1 MAGRIFLVLFLW
13 LPLWLPTSLSAQI
26 TCTGD
31 GCAYLPY
38 SPATLDSS
46 FAELKRQYTDPLF
59 NDMGQAMA
67 LAAAAGP
74 PIGTVN
80 LSGVTAGVHLGVGYV
95 PVEKV
100 TVDIPGFGTYKD
112 VPRAGAAVSPRAF
125 VGINAGAL
133 LLSSYDLASGTETPA
148 MLSPARFDLYFTALN
163 RVETVKQT
171 AESKGDLTAQVYAR
185 GFEIRYH
192 LVEGNNILLGPMLR
206 FRGVSIGAG
215 HYHTRQAV
223 DYTQEKS
230 KLTYTPSGSEEL
242 TWEAENKISYRASVD
257 SYPVEIR
264 TGVQVLYLLN
274 LTIAA
279 GSVWSKGST
288 SFTMNRSGP
297 VYLKSDLASTMGYT
311 IPGAVLSA
319 NITGNGTIPSVLPFA
334 RVGVEFN
341 LTIVKVSFEYMIAKR
356 AYGGNVGVRVEI

>member
-1 MAGRIFLVLFLW
+1 MRGRFFLVLFVGLALW
-13 LPLWLPTSLSAQI
+13 LPGSLQAQI

-38 SPATLDSS
+38 SPSTLDSS

-67 LAAAAGP
+67 LAASAGP

-80 LSGVTAGVHLGVGYV
+80 LSGITAGVHLGVGYV

-100 TVDIPGFGTYKD
+100 TVSIPGFGTYND
-112 VPRAGAAVSPRAF
+112 VPRAGGALSPRAF
-125 VGINAGAL
+125 VGVNAGAL
-133 LLSSYDLASGTETPA
+133 FLSSYDIASGTSTPA
-148 MLSPARFDLYFTALN
+148 MLSPARFDLYFTALE
-163 RVETVKQT
+163 RTETVKQT

-192 LVEGNNILLGPMLR
+192 LVEGNNILLGPLLR

-215 HYHTRQAV
+215 SYHTRQAV
-223 DYTQEKS
+223 DYRQEKS
-230 KLTYTPSGSEEL
+230 KLTYRPSGSDEL
-242 TWEAENKISYRASVD
+242 TWEAENRISYRASID

-264 TGVQVLYLLN
+264 TGVQLLYLLN

-279 GSVWSKGST
+279 GTVWSKGS
-288 SFTMNRSGP
+288 SEFELNRVGP
-297 VYLKSDLASTMGYT
+297 VYLKSDLASQMGYT

-319 NITGNGTIPSVLPFA
+319 HITGKGDVPPVLPFA

-341 LTIVKVSFEYMIAKR
+341 LTVLKISFEYMVAKK
-356 AYGGNVGVRVEI
+356 AYGGNIGVRVEI